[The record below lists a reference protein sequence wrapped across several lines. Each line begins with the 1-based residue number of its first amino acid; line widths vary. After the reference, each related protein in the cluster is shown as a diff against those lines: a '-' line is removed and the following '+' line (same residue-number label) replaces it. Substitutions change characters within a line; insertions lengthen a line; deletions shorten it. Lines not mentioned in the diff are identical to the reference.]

1 MADPRH
7 ALIPGR
13 TPCSLEGLV
22 MSNSVAERFPRWI
35 AIVAAAALAASAVV
49 INHAPARAAATL
61 TEFAVPTFNSV
72 PEGITLGLDGNLW
85 FTEFQAGGG
94 HQIGR
99 ITPTGTIT
107 EFPGLTGAPFW
118 IVTGPDGNLWFTET
132 SNAVG
137 EMTTAGVLVGE
148 FPLPIS
154 GSGLDQIASGADG
167 SLWITEFL
175 GDRIGKVSTAGV
187 VTDVRT

>member
-22 MSNSVAERFPRWI
+22 MSNSVAERFPRRI

-49 INHAPARAAATL
+49 INHAPAQAATL

-72 PEGITLGLDGNLW
+72 PEGITLGPDGNLW

-137 EMTTAGVLVGE
+137 EMTT
-148 FPLPIS
+148 
-154 GSGLDQIASGADG
+154 
-167 SLWITEFL
+167 
-175 GDRIGKVSTAGV
+175 
-187 VTDVRT
+187 